1 MAKLILK
8 GDVADVELTTDDEE
22 GQVIA
27 TCIAH
32 RPETLTSLR
41 PGACGWTER
50 YDGMDD
56 ATEYAA
62 DHADT
67 GRMA

>member
-1 MAKLILK
+1 MAKLILQ
-8 GDVADVELTTDDEE
+8 GDIAAVELTKDDED

-27 TCIAH
+27 TCVQHFASSW
-32 RPETLTSLR
+32 ECTWS
-41 PGACGWTER
+41 ER
-50 YDGMDD
+50 YDDMND

-67 GRMA
+67 GRQK